1 MPVKKRGKT
10 WQVRINYTVNGQ
22 HKQKSKSGFKTKSD
36 AVAYEAQVLND
47 LNTDRFTIN
56 GDTLFTEY
64 YDSWLEVHLKTG
76 LASRTI
82 RNHEFTQ
89 KYVHE
94 YFEGIK
100 LIDLNRLM
108 LQNWVNEFS
117 INRKPSTVRE
127 HFNRIKM
134 PIRSAFSD
142 GLIRH
147 DPTFNIRLPKSSK
160 SEEKIRYL
168 EKDEMDLLL
177 SDLESNDLTP
187 KKFAIYISLLSGLRL
202 GEVMALTYKDINTRT
217 DELTVSKSK
226 KELAPFSYGKPKTES
241 SYRTI
246 VMPKRFFTQL
256 KRFKKE
262 NPKADEHFIGES
274 TTQGM
279 INYELSKLTKRLDI
293 TPITFHAL
301 RHTHASFLIN
311 EGIDIAYVSSRLGH
325 ANISMTEQVYFHLL
339 SHKKESEQERT
350 MALFS

>member
-36 AVAYEAQVLND
+36 AVAYEAQILND
-47 LNTDRFTIN
+47 INTDKFVIN
-56 GDTLFTEY
+56 GDTLFTDY
-64 YDSWLEVHLKTG
+64 YDSWLDVHLKTG
-76 LASRTI
+76 IASRTI
-82 RNHEFTQ
+82 RNHEMTQ

-94 YFEGIK
+94 YFAGVK
-100 LIDLNRLM
+100 LVDLNRLM
-108 LQNWVNEFS
+108 VQNWINEFS
-117 INRKPSTVRE
+117 INRKSSTVRE

-147 DPTFNIRLPKSSK
+147 DPTFNIKLPKPSK
-160 SEEKIRYL
+160 SEKIKYL
-168 EKDEMDLLL
+168 EKNEMNLLL
-177 SDLESNDLTP
+177 SNLESNDLTP

-217 DELTVSKSK
+217 KELTVNKSK

-241 SYRTI
+241 SYRSLM
-246 VMPKRFFTQL
+246 MPERFFKQL

-262 NPKADEHFIGES
+262 NPDADEHFIGER
-274 TTQGM
+274 TTQAM
-279 INYELSKLTKRLDI
+279 INYELNKLTTKLDI
-293 TPITFHAL
+293 NPITFHGL

-311 EGIDIAYVSSRLGH
+311 EGIDIAYVSARLGH
-325 ANISMTEQVYFHLL
+325 SNISMTERVYFHLL
-339 SHKKESEQERT
+339 SHKKEAEQDRA
-350 MALFS
+350 MNLFF